1 MDSETKAQIENELEK
16 ISEMIMELEYSKQ
29 CIDEMAT
36 SKEQDIIIPLVG
48 GIFIKGKKPE
58 VKDFLVNVGNG
69 VLVKKTREEA
79 KDFIGARLY
88 ELNEYLRRLEA
99 ELYSSQESE

>member
-1 MDSETKAQIENELEK
+1 MDSETRVQIENELEK

-29 CIDEMAT
+29 CIGEIT
-36 SKEQDIIIPLVG
+36 KGKEQDIVIPLVG

-58 VKDFLVNVGNG
+58 VKDFLVNVGSG
-69 VLVKKTREEA
+69 VLVKKTPEEA

-88 ELNEYLRRLEA
+88 ELNEYMKRLEA
-99 ELYSSQESE
+99 QLYSGEESE